1 MGGRAPTPRDEPDQ
15 GKAQVGPGGR
25 QTRGGR
31 SSQGIV
37 DGLNAGVSRQ
47 RRGELRSGSA
57 AAPKFTTSRPVQHI
71 PHLGREIGVAERLGD
86 RDLPPAM
93 MHMGVARVA
102 RRSSRRKAEAP
113 SWGLGGTA

>member
-1 MGGRAPTPRDEPDQ
+1 MMGGRAPTPRDEPDQ
-15 GKAQVGPGGR
+15 GKAQDSPEGW

-31 SSQGIV
+31 SSGH
-37 DGLNAGVSRQ
+37 
-47 RRGELRSGSA
+47 RGRPEYGSQQTTARLRPGSA

-86 RDLPPAM
+86 QINPDLPPAM

-113 SWGLGGTA
+113 S